1 MIERS
6 VSALQ
11 SVYSRNVFPTMNVTF
26 GVCPDNIGH
35 TTSQGCFRCHDGSHT
50 ANDGSA
56 INFDCE
62 SCHKM
67 LEAVP

>member
-26 GVCPDNIGH
+26 GVYPDNIGH
-35 TTSQGCFRCHDGSHT
+35 TTSQGCFRCHDGNHT
-50 ANDGSA
+50 AKDGSA

-67 LEAVP
+67 LEAAP